1 MLNFFKNLLGFGSA
15 TDKLKSAPRTKIS
28 EVFPLYAV
36 EGDLM
41 LSKSQ
46 NISCCI
52 ELKMPESYSL
62 SHAEMQGM
70 YQLFNRI
77 IKAIP
82 YDYIIH
88 KQDYYTEKHYSID
101 LEANTFLSKSFEA
114 NFNERFFLDH
124 RSFLFISKAPISNTP
139 PNFMTSFITNRV
151 IKRDISDSIP
161 EFQNTKKKIIHILTS
176 MNIECRVLEDEE
188 IMDLCNEYLNLGNK
202 RVLKPLSIEK
212 DHIVVGSDTL
222 AMYSSCGYEI
232 DLAKEADPNI
242 NVSEYFDNS
251 YTFQYGIGL
260 SKPHIINTIIR
271 KPNTNTLVKLL
282 SSKRE
287 KIYSMSL
294 KSRENEQLVIEYDK
308 FLSNIIKT
316 AEIPVLLSQNI
327 MTWGNGD
334 KLNKAENEINNALAK
349 VDVYTQREFNCGN
362 LFFNSAP
369 GCSSDIS
376 LSAYQIQ
383 LSDVASM
390 FFPIETNPKST
401 GINGLKLCER
411 NYGIPLILD
420 FWNYPMEKGWI
431 TNRNM
436 FILGPSGS
444 GKSFFTNHMVRQLIE
459 QNYHVT
465 IIDVG
470 GSYER
475 LCHHKKG
482 KYFEY
487 TANTKMAFNPFY
499 TPIINGKVVIRNLE
513 ELESLKTLI
522 FTLWKGEA
530 GEPSKEEY
538 TILSK
543 GLSAFFDEIKQHN
556 EAVLELRKT
565 HFPNLSDAEILQ
577 KIEALKARDQA
588 FKKYLLK
595 PSNFNSFYEFVDN
608 KFKELFSEKDL
619 KYFEL
624 DSFKMV
630 LGQYYNGGEFDY
642 LLNSEQEF
650 SIADLP
656 FCVFELDEVKDHP
669 VIFPVIAL
677 VIMDAF
683 ISKMRKHKSVR
694 KIILIEE
701 AWSAMSNN
709 GMARFLKYLYKT
721 VRKFNGSVGIITQE
735 IEDIVNNELVK
746 NTIINNADIQI
757 LLDQTKYQNRF
768 GEIQRALGITDEEK
782 KKVLSINKIVR
793 AGEKYKEAYIR
804 FGSIGKVYSVLV
816 SPQEAAMYTTEASDS
831 VQINALAK
839 ANKGDLK
846 YAIQRYL
853 ELKQLKSIKKTG

>member
-1 MLNFFKNLLGFGSA
+1 MIDTIKRFFGFDVEA
-15 TDKLKSAPRTKIS
+15 DKLKSARRTKIS
-28 EVFPLYAV
+28 EVFPLYSV
-36 EGDLM
+36 EGNLM
-41 LSKSQ
+41 FSKSQ
-46 NISCCI
+46 SISCCI

-62 SHAEMQGM
+62 SHTEMKGM
-70 YQLFNRI
+70 YNLFNRI
-77 IKAIP
+77 MKAIP
-82 YDYIIH
+82 YDYVIH
-88 KQDYYTEKHYSID
+88 KQDYYIEKHYPID
-101 LEANTFLSKSFEA
+101 KEANTFLAKSFEK

-124 RSFLFISKAPISNTP
+124 RSYLFISKAPIPHAP
-139 PNFMTSFITNRV
+139 PNYMTSFITNRV
-151 IKRDISDSIP
+151 INRDNSDSIV
-161 EFQNTKKKIIHILTS
+161 EFINTQNKVIHILES
-176 MNIECRVLEDEE
+176 MNIDCQLLEDVA
-188 IMDLCNEYLNLGNK
+188 IADLCNEYLNLGD
-202 RVLKPLSIEK
+202 RQVLKPLSIEK
-212 DHIVVGSDTL
+212 DYIQVGSDTL

-232 DLAKEADPNI
+232 ELAKEADSNV

-271 KPNTNTLVKLL
+271 KPNSNTLIKLL

-294 KSRENEQLVIEYDK
+294 KSRENEQLVIEYDD

-316 AEIPVLLSQNI
+316 GEIPVLLSQNI
-327 MTWGNGD
+327 LTWGNGE

-349 VDVYTQREFNCGN
+349 LDIYTQREFNCGN

-369 GCSSDIS
+369 GCSADIS

-390 FFPIETNPKST
+390 FFPIETNPKDT
-401 GINGLKLCER
+401 GVNGLKLCER
-411 NYGIPLILD
+411 TYGIPIILD
-420 FWNYPMEKGWI
+420 FWEYPMEKGWI

-499 TPIINGKVVIRNLE
+499 TPIVNGKVIIRNLE

-522 FTLWKGEA
+522 FTLWKGES

-543 GLSAFFDEIKQHN
+543 GLGAYFDEIKTHN
-556 EAVLELRKT
+556 EQVLELRKAT
-565 HFPNLSDAEILQ
+565 FPHLNDVEIAHQLEERKKAEQ
-577 KIEALKARDQA
+577 DIEA
-588 FKKYLLK
+588 FLLK
-595 PSNFNSFYEFVDN
+595 TSNFNAFYEFVENQFID
-608 KFKELFSEKDL
+608 LFSEKDL

-630 LGQYYNGGEFDY
+630 LGQYYEGGEFDY

-650 SIADLP
+650 SIADLS

-683 ISKMRKHKSVR
+683 ISKMRKHKGVR

-709 GMARFLKYLYKT
+709 GMARFLRYLYKT
-721 VRKFNGSVGIITQE
+721 VRKFAGSVGIITQE

-768 GEIQRALGITDEEK
+768 GEIQRALGISDSEK
-782 KKVLSINKIVR
+782 KKILSINKIIR
-793 AGEKYKEAYIR
+793 PNEKYKEVYIR
-804 FGSIGKVYSVLV
+804 FGNVGKVYAVLV
-816 SPQEAAMYTTEASDS
+816 SPQEAAMYTTEAADS
-831 VQINALAK
+831 LKINALVK
-839 ANKGDLK
+839 SNMGDIT
-846 YAIQRYL
+846 YAIQRFI
-853 ELKQLKSIKKTG
+853 ELKQTLKTG